1 LDLFDISRER
11 YWGMTEPLAFIL
23 AVLGLLATPGPTN
36 TLLAASGAAV
46 GVRRS
51 LHLIPAEVLGY
62 LCSILVLALVLG
74 PVAQHWPLF
83 GSALRVS
90 CGLWLAFLAWRH
102 WTAAVHGVEP
112 RAVPFA
118 KVFVTTLLNPKGLI
132 FAFAIIPHL
141 AEGNPTAALPYLVG
155 LVALIVAVGTAW
167 IGVGAALVAAGAR
180 HRWVQRVS
188 AAVLGVFALIIS
200 GSAFSR

>member
-1 LDLFDISRER
+1 
-11 YWGMTEPLAFIL
+11 MTEPIAFIL

-51 LHLIPAEVLGY
+51 LHLIPAEVSGY

-74 PVAQHWPLF
+74 PVAQNWPLF
-83 GSALRVS
+83 GSALRVC

-102 WTAAVHGVEP
+102 WTAAVHGVEA
-112 RAVPFA
+112 RSVPFSR
-118 KVFVTTLLNPKGLI
+118 VFVTTLLNPKGLI
-132 FAFAIIPHL
+132 FAFAIIPWL
-141 AEGNPTAALPYLVG
+141 SAGDLVAALPYLAG
-155 LVALIVAVGTAW
+155 LVGLIVAVGITW
-167 IGVGAALVAAGAR
+167 IGIGAALVAAGAR

-188 AAVLGVFALIIS
+188 AGVLGGFALVVS
-200 GSAFSR
+200 GSAFR

>member
-1 LDLFDISRER
+1 
-11 YWGMTEPLAFIL
+11 MTEPLAFIV

-46 GVRRS
+46 GLRRS
-51 LHLIPAEVLGY
+51 LHLIPTEVTGY
-62 LCSILVLALVLG
+62 LCSILALTLVLG
-74 PVAQHWPLF
+74 PVAQTWPLF
-83 GSALRVS
+83 GSTLRV
-90 CGLWLAFLAWRH
+90 CCALWLACLAWRH
-102 WTAAVHGVEP
+102 WTAAAEHGVEA

-141 AEGNPTAALPYLVG
+141 AEGNVPAALPYLAG
-155 LVALIVAVGTAW
+155 LTVLIVAVGTSW
-167 IGVGAALVAAGAR
+167 IGIGAALTAAGAR
-180 HRWVQRVS
+180 PRWVQRVS
-188 AAVLGVFALIIS
+188 AAVLGVFALVLS

>member
-1 LDLFDISRER
+1 
-11 YWGMTEPLAFIL
+11 
-23 AVLGLLATPGPTN
+23 
-36 TLLAASGAAV
+36 
-46 GVRRS
+46 
-51 LHLIPAEVLGY
+51 
-62 LCSILVLALVLG
+62 VLALVLG

-167 IGVGAALVAAGAR
+167 IGVGAALVAAGTR

>member
-1 LDLFDISRER
+1 
-11 YWGMTEPLAFIL
+11 MTEPLAFIL

-46 GVRRS
+46 GLRRS
-51 LHLIPAEVLGY
+51 LHLIPAEVSGY
-62 LCSILVLALVLG
+62 LCSILALTLVLG
-74 PVAQHWPLF
+74 PVAQTWPLF
-83 GSALRVS
+83 GSALRGS
-90 CGLWLAFLAWRH
+90 CALWLAYLAWRH
-102 WTAAVHGVEP
+102 WTAATAHGVEAQ
-112 RAVPFA
+112 AVPFA

-141 AEGNPTAALPYLVG
+141 AEGNVPAALPYLAG
-155 LVALIVAVGTAW
+155 LTALIVAVGTSW
-167 IGVGAALVAAGAR
+167 IGIGAALTAAGAR

-188 AAVLGVFALIIS
+188 AAVLGVFALVLS

>member
-1 LDLFDISRER
+1 
-11 YWGMTEPLAFIL
+11 MTEPFAFIL

-51 LHLIPAEVLGY
+51 LGLIPAEVSGY

-74 PVAQHWPLF
+74 PVAQNWPLF
-83 GSALRVS
+83 GSALRVC
-90 CGLWLAFLAWRH
+90 CGLWLALLAWRH
-102 WTAAVHGVEP
+102 WTAAAAHGVEP
-112 RAVPFA
+112 RSVPFA

-132 FAFAIIPHL
+132 FAFAIIPYL
-141 AEGNPTAALPYLVG
+141 TEGDPAAALPYLAG
-155 LVALIVAVGTAW
+155 LAALIVAVGTAW
-167 IGVGAALVAAGAR
+167 IGVGAALTAAGAR

-188 AAVLGVFALIIS
+188 AAVLGVFALVIS

>member
-1 LDLFDISRER
+1 
-11 YWGMTEPLAFIL
+11 MTEPLAFIL

-46 GVRRS
+46 GLRRS
-51 LHLIPAEVLGY
+51 LHLIPAEVSGY
-62 LCSILVLALVLG
+62 LCSILALTLVLG
-74 PVAQHWPLF
+74 PVAQTWPLF

-90 CGLWLAFLAWRH
+90 CALWLAYLAWRH
-102 WTAAVHGVEP
+102 WTAAAAHGVEAQ
-112 RAVPFA
+112 AVPFA

-141 AEGNPTAALPYLVG
+141 AEGNVTAALPHLAG
-155 LVALIVAVGTAW
+155 LTALIVAVGTAW
-167 IGVGAALVAAGAR
+167 IGIGAALTAAGAR

-188 AAVLGVFALIIS
+188 AAVLGVFALVLS

>member
-1 LDLFDISRER
+1 
-11 YWGMTEPLAFIL
+11 MTEPFAFIL

-51 LHLIPAEVLGY
+51 LHLIPAEVSGY

-74 PVAQHWPLF
+74 PVAQNWPLF
-83 GSALRVS
+83 GTALRVG

-102 WTAAVHGVEP
+102 WTAAAVHGVEP
-112 RAVPFA
+112 RAVPFG

-141 AEGNPTAALPYLVG
+141 AEGNPAAALPWLAG
-155 LVALIVAVGTAW
+155 LVTLIVAVGTAW
-167 IGVGAALVAAGAR
+167 IGIGAALTAAGAR

-188 AAVLGVFALIIS
+188 AAVLGVFALVIS